1 MSKELTPLDNCYCEQ
16 LETNYNDAIKLS
28 DEELDTKLN
37 EYPEAKRMCAALVL
51 LVEQNIKSI
60 AGLTSNADDLLDVD
74 DWESDV
80 WNVIENAIEAK
91 NR

>member
-1 MSKELTPLDNCYCEQ
+1 MSKEFIPKDDCFCAQ

-51 LVEQNIKSI
+51 LVEQRVS
-60 AGLTSNADDLLDVD
+60 DDMRNVDVD
-74 DWESDV
+74 DWECDV
-80 WNVIENAIEAK
+80 WPAIEASIIAK
-91 NR
+91 RHERR